1 MALRILCT
9 TVNGVVRVLK
19 DILTKDNI
27 CVFFLGLSLLA
38 CIMNGYSENVACTI
52 GGSLGG
58 AIAIKAIGGVPR

>member
-1 MALRILCT
+1 M
-9 TVNGVVRVLK
+9 K

-38 CIMNGYSENVACTI
+38 CIMSGYSENVACTI

-58 AIAIKAIGGVPR
+58 AIAIKALGAVPPPR

>member
-1 MALRILCT
+1 M
-9 TVNGVVRVLK
+9 VRVLK

-38 CIMNGYSENVACTI
+38 CIMSGYSENVACTI